1 LLAAP
6 AAVPLATSRTVYGG
20 FCSSRAF
27 RAARASSGFMSF
39 NRRRHSPVVAFARNA
54 CCTLCSSKASSFEM
68 LGKLIQHCLCFVG
81 QQALYPVGVDWHW
94 SVSSVIER
102 ETDTPSLE
110 IAETRC
116 PGVQRTTVIVF
127 GGSSVPVVDD
137 TWGAPESTSAIRHPP
152 GRCNQAATC
161 A

>member
-1 LLAAP
+1 
-6 AAVPLATSRTVYGG
+6 
-20 FCSSRAF
+20 
-27 RAARASSGFMSF
+27 
-39 NRRRHSPVVAFARNA
+39 
-54 CCTLCSSKASSFEM
+54 M
-68 LGKLIQHCLCFVG
+68 LGKLIQLCLCFVG

-137 TWGAPESTSAIRHPP
+137 TWGVPESTSAIRHPP
-152 GRCNQAATC
+152 GRCNQTGISQRIVCCHLRIVLAKLDTDDAKGERDDIRRIPRARRTGVQNEHRNNVRRRRSPG
-161 A
+161 